1 MCGVLNDC
9 NVPPAKYPTQYKGL
23 TVKQIADELAQAYS
37 VEVGIQ
43 GNAGASFEKVA
54 CEPSESILSFLTK
67 LLKQRDLLFTNDEK
81 GNLLFFTAKEQKA
94 AISFIEGEA
103 PLLSITPKFNAQG
116 FYSHLTGFTKTD
128 KENDSLS
135 YTFKNKYLIN
145 KGVMRYK
152 SMIIDDAK
160 TQNDLEKAVNTQAG
174 KMFADCVSYELTC
187 EGHILID
194 NRLCKKGLFVCVKA
208 PKAMIRRE
216 TNFIARNIK
225 MIRTGDQKTTQ
236 LSLVL
241 PGSYTGKIPE
251 VMPWE

>member
-1 MCGVLNDC
+1 
-9 NVPPAKYPTQYKGL
+9 
-23 TVKQIADELAQAYS
+23 
-37 VEVGIQ
+37 
-43 GNAGASFEKVA
+43 
-54 CEPSESILSFLTK
+54 
-67 LLKQRDLLFTNDEK
+67 
-81 GNLLFFTAKEQKA
+81 
-94 AISFIEGEA
+94 
-103 PLLSITPKFNAQG
+103 
-116 FYSHLTGFTKTD
+116 
-128 KENDSLS
+128 
-135 YTFKNKYLIN
+135 
-145 KGVMRYK
+145 MRYK
-152 SMIIDDAK
+152 SMIIDDVK
-160 TQNDLEKAVNTQAG
+160 TQSDLEKAVNTQAG

-194 NRLCKKGLFVCVKA
+194 NRLCKKGLCVCVKA